1 MQMNKQEKSNYF
13 VGLDIGTNSVG
24 YAATYENYALVK
36 YHQHPVWGVHLFETA
51 KLAEERRTHRAAR
64 RRLDRRQQRIQLLR
78 ELFSVEIS
86 KVDPKFFQRIDA
98 SSQKKDFGEIPYSV
112 FADHDYTDKDFY
124 KQYPTIH
131 HLIAD
136 LIDSEKAHDVRLV
149 YIACAWMLAHR
160 GHFFSDVSKEQIDEI
175 TNFSSVYSELE
186 NFIDEH
192 GYNLSWKHLDID
204 CHRIEEILKSSVSR
218 NDKYKQLTEYL
229 QIKKNNRTELAEEQW
244 FDENEFLRLLC
255 GLEIKCSKLF
265 PNSEYE
271 ESKFSL
277 NSDDDKIAEI
287 LSSINGD
294 DGALILVM
302 KKIFD
307 WSVLADIIGSYQN
320 LSSSKVA
327 IYKEHK
333 KDLKNLKYLVRK
345 YLSHQDYLEIFRNT
359 DKNNYAAYCGR
370 DKRKK
375 ISREDFYDFIK
386 GKLKNIY
393 IPDSDDLVIKADK
406 SVLEKIN
413 QDITLEKFLPKQ
425 VNSDNRTIPYQL
437 YWNELSNLLK
447 NASAYLPF
455 LNACDADSLT
465 VRDKI
470 LSIMEFRIPYFV
482 GPLNSHSKFSWLKRK
497 EEGRILPWNFGRKV
511 DLDASEE
518 EFIRRM
524 TNKCTYLPGEPVLPK
539 NSLLYQKFEVL
550 NMINAIHVKGQPIT
564 VECKQKIYKLFFR
577 YSKVSKKT
585 IVSHLISNNLY
596 SDIKPVDITGIDDIV
611 TASLSSWKIFKPL
624 FEAGKLTEVEA
635 EAIINQ
641 RSFTEDRKRFCAYLK
656 QYSTL
661 DAEDIKWISSK
672 NLQGFGRLSGKFL
685 TEPYHYDIN
694 IGDKV
699 SIINMMWE
707 YNLNLQQLLSD
718 NYSFAKMIAKARK
731 EFYATQSHNLTKQ
744 LDEMYVSNAVKRPI
758 IRTLTVLDEITKTMG
773 YTPKKIFVEMARD
786 VDNAGSKGKR
796 TVSRMKQIQEYYRQ
810 IANEDTK
817 RLSEE
822 LKKYDESA
830 LQRDVLYL
838 YFMQLGKDMYTEDP
852 ITDLSKCNKE
862 HIYPQ
867 SKVKDDSILNNIVL
881 VNSKDNGTKSDSY
894 PIDAKIRQKMTPFW
908 SFLKGKGLI
917 TDEKFYRLTRGTPF
931 SVEEKWGFI
940 NRQLV
945 ETRQSTKVITELLQE
960 RYPNSKIVYVKAGL
974 VSDFRH
980 EFDLV
985 KSRTINDL
993 HHAKDAYLNILVG
1006 DVYSSCFTRNW
1017 FMDNHESHYS
1027 INPEILFS
1035 DIVKKDQTQKEK
1047 IIWQKEYEY
1056 IKNNL
1061 ENNYIHL
1068 TNYTFCQHGGFF
1080 DQNPVKAKADLI
1092 PLKQGKATDV
1102 YGGYNKS
1109 SASFFVFALT
1119 EEKDKKKS
1127 KKELTLVAVDL
1138 MIADK
1143 FLKNENFAIEYVKN
1157 FIDPLKKKNLSVQ
1170 FPFGLKP
1177 IKVKTVFEVDNGLRF
1192 MLNGKSSGGSLLGM
1206 GIITPLLL
1214 SNSWEKYIKRLESF
1228 CEKKRKNS
1236 SLKYSEEYDKFSCSE
1251 NIELYDILI
1260 DKLRGGIFAK
1270 RPNNPLKHLELWRE
1284 AFCIS
1289 EPANQAEILLNI
1301 IDSFGRKG
1309 SVVNLSILGKKAPK
1323 DAGENRVNSN
1333 LSNWKKYFT
1342 TARIVYSDASGL
1354 HETKSVDLLKLI

>member
-1 MQMNKQEKSNYF
+1 MNKQEKSNYF
-13 VGLDIGTNSVG
+13 VGLDIGTNSAG
-24 YAATYENYALVK
+24 YAVTYENYELVK
-36 YHQHPVWGVHLFETA
+36 YRQHPVWGVHLFETA
-51 KLAEERRTHRAAR
+51 KLAEERRTFRAAR

-98 SSQKKDFGEIPYSV
+98 SSQKKDFDEIPYSV
-112 FADHDYTDKDFY
+112 FADHNYTDKDFY

-149 YIACAWMLAHR
+149 YIACAWLLAHR
-160 GHFFSDVSKEQIDEI
+160 GHFFSDVSKERIDEI

-218 NDKYKQLTEYL
+218 NDKYKQLTKYL
-229 QIKKNNRTELAEEQW
+229 QIKKNNRAELAEEQW

-271 ESKFSL
+271 ESKLSL

-287 LSSINGD
+287 LSSISGD
-294 DGALILVM
+294 DGALILAM

-406 SVLEKIN
+406 AVLEKIN
-413 QDITLEKFLPKQ
+413 QDIALEKFLPKQ

-437 YWNELSNLLK
+437 YWNELSNILK
-447 NASAYLPF
+447 NASGYLPF
-455 LNACDADSLT
+455 LNICDADGLSIK
-465 VRDKI
+465 DKI

-482 GPLNSHSKFSWLKRK
+482 GPLNINSKFAWIKRK
-497 EEGRILPWNFGRKV
+497 AEGRILPWNFSEKV
-511 DLDASEE
+511 DLDASEK

-564 VECKQKIYKLFFR
+564 VECKQKIYKLFFQ

-596 SDIKPVDITGIDDIV
+596 SEIKPVDITGIDDVV
-611 TASLSSWKIFKPL
+611 TASLSSRKIFKPL

-635 EAIINQ
+635 EEIICQ
-641 RSFTEDRKRFCAYLK
+641 RSFTEDKKRFCDYLK
-656 QYSTL
+656 KYPSL

-672 NLQGFGRLSGKFL
+672 NLQGFGRLSRKFL
-685 TEPYHYDIN
+685 TDSYHYDIN

-731 EFYATQSHNLTKQ
+731 EFYASKSCNLTKQ

-773 YTPKKIFVEMARD
+773 YAPKKIFVEMARD
-786 VDNAGSKGKR
+786 VDNAGNKGKR
-796 TVSRMKQIQEYYRQ
+796 TISRMKQIQEYYRK
-810 IANEDTK
+810 IANDDTR

-838 YFMQLGKDMYTEDP
+838 YFMQLGKDMYTGNP
-852 ITDLSKCNKE
+852 ITDLALCNKE

-881 VNSKDNGTKSDSY
+881 VNSEDNGIKSDSY
-894 PIDAKIRQKMTPFW
+894 PIDAKIRQKMIPFW
-908 SFLKGKGLI
+908 NFLKDKGLI

-931 SVEEKWGFI
+931 STEEKWGFI

-960 RYPNSKIVYVKAGL
+960 RYPDSKIVYVKAGL

-980 EFDLV
+980 EFGLI

-993 HHAKDAYLNILVG
+993 HHAKDAYLNIVVG
-1006 DVYSSCFTRNW
+1006 NVWHGYFTRQW
-1017 FMDNHESHYS
+1017 FDGGEEKYS
-1027 INPEILFS
+1027 VNPEIVFGRESIRKNINGTVLWNG
-1035 DIVKKDQTQKEK
+1035 KEN
-1047 IIWQKEYEY
+1047 IPQ
-1056 IKNNL
+1056 IKNIMRRNF
-1061 ENNYIHL
+1061 IHL
-1068 TNYTFCQHGGFF
+1068 TNYTFCQHGGLF
-1080 DQNPVKAKADLI
+1080 DQNPLAAAKDLI
-1092 PLKQGKATDV
+1092 PLKQGKATEI
-1102 YGGYNKS
+1102 YGGYRKAA
-1109 SASFFVFALT
+1109 ASFFIFALT
-1119 EEKDKKKS
+1119 SEQSGKKV

-1143 FLKNENFAIEYVKN
+1143 FLKDENFAVEYVKN
-1157 FIDPLKKKNLSVQ
+1157 FIDPAGKKNLSVQ
-1170 FPFGLKP
+1170 FPLGLKP
-1177 IKVKTVFEVDNGLRF
+1177 IKIKTVFEVDNGLRF
-1192 MLNGKSSGGSLLGM
+1192 VLSRKNSGGSMLGM
-1206 GIITPLLL
+1206 GITTPLLL
-1214 SNSWEKYIKRLESF
+1214 SHSWEKYIKRLESF

-1236 SLKYSEEYDKFSCSE
+1236 NLKYSKEYDKFSCSE
-1251 NIELYDILI
+1251 NIELYDILM
-1260 DKLRGGIFAK
+1260 DKLRVGIFAK
-1270 RPNNPLKHLELWRE
+1270 RPNNPLKHLELWRDE
-1284 AFCIS
+1284 FCIS
-1289 EPANQAEILLNI
+1289 EPENQVEVLLNV

-1323 DAGENRVNSN
+1323 DAGENRVSSN

-1354 HETKSVDLLKLI
+1354 HEAKSIDLLKLI